1 MLKRKNLNVAMSFLA
16 VIFVASF
23 AFAAEAEVPR
33 ADLAAVKGLL
43 GIAAGIGMGLASLGG
58 ALGQGKAIAAA
69 LEGIARNPGAQPK
82 VFIPMLVGLALVES
96 LVILAFV
103 VCSGLKRKE
112 WNGNQNQSNRVFDSR
127 E

>member
-1 MLKRKNLNVAMSFLA
+1 MFNRKNLNVALG
-16 VIFVASF
+16 FVATTLVSSAVF
-23 AFAAEAEVPR
+23 AQEATHAAAGEGLGSSVKSS
-33 ADLAAVKGLL
+33 LA
-43 GIAAGIGMGLASLGG
+43 IAAGIGMGIASLGG

-103 VCSGLKRKE
+103 VCSGLAGKI
-112 WNGNQNQSNRVFDSR
+112 
-127 E
+127 

>member
-1 MLKRKNLNVAMSFLA
+1 MLNRKNLNLAFSFLA
-16 VIFVASF
+16 VMFVATVAS
-23 AFAAEAEVPR
+23 AEEATSTAALGEH
-33 ADLAAVKGLL
+33 VKGMLA
-43 GIAAGIGMGLASLGG
+43 IAAGLGMGIASLGG

-103 VCSGLKRKE
+103 VCSGLAGKI
-112 WNGNQNQSNRVFDSR
+112 
-127 E
+127 